1 MIFTRIFTGTSR
13 RILAGKIAGISTSI
27 LLLVLMTAS
36 AAPAQKL
43 TFQKGTFASNYA
55 SEDWQLH
62 KGEGPRVCKLYI
74 QFDTPFLSA
83 PTVVVNLTGVDAPT
97 DHGLRVSLKV
107 DKVSVTG
114 FLLKVET
121 WEDSR
126 LNAVEGT
133 WFAISKN
140 D

>member
-1 MIFTRIFTGTSR
+1 MKF
-13 RILAGKIAGISTSI
+13 ST
-27 LLLVLMTAS
+27 LLMLFLMVAS
-36 AAPAQKL
+36 AASAQKI
-43 TFQKGTFASNYA
+43 TFQKGNFASNYA
-55 SEDWQLH
+55 SEDWILH
-62 KGEGPRVCKLYI
+62 KGDGPRVCKVFI

-114 FLLKVET
+114 FLLRIET
-121 WEDSR
+121 WEDSKI
-126 LNAVEGT
+126 NGVEGT

>member
-1 MIFTRIFTGTSR
+1 M
-13 RILAGKIAGISTSI
+13 KISM
-27 LLLVLMTAS
+27 LVLLTLVIAS
-36 AAPAQKL
+36 SAVAQKFS
-43 TFQKGTFASNYA
+43 FQKGNFSSNYA

-62 KGEGPRVCKLYI
+62 KGEGPRVCKLYV

-126 LNAVEGT
+126 LNGIEGT

>member
-1 MIFTRIFTGTSR
+1 MRLT
-13 RILAGKIAGISTSI
+13 AV
-27 LLLVLMTAS
+27 LLLVLVTAS
-36 AAPAQKL
+36 VAPAQKL
-43 TFQKGTFASNYA
+43 TFQKGSFSSNYT
-55 SEDWQLH
+55 SDDWILH
-62 KGEGPRVCKLYI
+62 KGEGPRVCKLFI

-83 PTVVVNLTGVDAPT
+83 PTVIVNLTGVDAST

-114 FLLKVET
+114 FLVKIET
-121 WEDSR
+121 WEDSK
-126 LNAVEGT
+126 LNGVEGT

>member
-1 MIFTRIFTGTSR
+1 MKFSM
-13 RILAGKIAGISTSI
+13 LI
-27 LLLVLMTAS
+27 LLSLVLVS

-43 TFQKGTFASNYA
+43 SFQKGTFASNST

-62 KGEGPRVCKLYI
+62 KGDGPRMCKLFI

-83 PTVVVNLTGVDAPT
+83 PTVLVNLTGVDAPT
-97 DHGLRVSLKV
+97 DHGLRISLKV
-107 DKVSVTG
+107 DKVTVGG

-121 WEDSR
+121 WDESR
-126 LNAVEGT
+126 INGIEGT

-140 D
+140 E

>member
-1 MIFTRIFTGTSR
+1 MRFP
-13 RILAGKIAGISTSI
+13 A
-27 LLLVLMTAS
+27 LLFCLLIVAATAS
-36 AAPAQKL
+36 AQKL
-43 TFQKGTFASNYA
+43 TFQKGNFSSNYA
-55 SEDWQLH
+55 SEDWNLN
-62 KGEGPRVCKLYI
+62 KGDGPRVCKLYI

-83 PTVVVNLTGVDAPT
+83 PTVVVNLTGVDAPN

-114 FLLKVET
+114 FLLKIQT
-121 WEDSR
+121 WEDSK
-126 LNAVEGT
+126 LNGVEGT

>member
-1 MIFTRIFTGTSR
+1 MRLT
-13 RILAGKIAGISTSI
+13 AI
-27 LLLVLMTAS
+27 LLFVVMSAS
-36 AAPAQKL
+36 VAPAQKL
-43 TFQKGTFASNYA
+43 SFQKGTFSSNY
-55 SEDWQLH
+55 SSDDWILN
-62 KGEGPRVCKLYI
+62 KGDGPRACKLFI

-83 PTVVVNLTGVDAPT
+83 PTVIVNLTGVDAPT

-114 FLLKVET
+114 FLLKIET

-126 LNAVEGT
+126 LNGVEGT